1 MKKKLCMTAL
11 VFLFLLTGCAAKTLN
26 SSQVPSRAETPGSST
41 QSERS
46 DVSSQSHHDEV
57 NVQFM
62 NSMGC
67 ADKTCTDASHFHH
80 CPADCGNYDHYH
92 TCSLDCTEA
101 SHHHRGHTAES
112 SHKEQHN
119 SGSHRSDSHH

>member
-11 VFLFLLTGCAAKTLN
+11 ILLLLTGCAAKTPN
-26 SSQVPSRAETPGSST
+26 SSQVSPRAETPSSST

-80 CPADCGNYDHYH
+80 CPTDCKDYDHYH
-92 TCSLDCTEA
+92 ACSLDCTET
-101 SHHHRGHTAES
+101 SHHHSGHTTES
-112 SHKEQHN
+112 SHKEQQH
-119 SGSHRSDSHH
+119 SGSHSGSHHK